1 VGGILQQ
8 IEKLFKHKE
17 LEQQLSDAKLAQA
30 NLQFAEEKERNLTEK
45 QKVAACF
52 LRTVNIYLLR
62 YCMRVM

>member
-1 VGGILQQ
+1 MQQ

-52 LRTVNIYLLR
+52 LCTVNAFLP
-62 YCMRVM
+62 